1 MKDYNK
7 IVESIHKGVSLALDD
22 FGFNDESTSLTKTN
36 IVKQDDTR
44 QQIFKKF
51 VIPEIT
57 KLENLKSL
65 YFILLLARY
74 NNKPIQYVQNELSSF
89 NLNDFEKNLLI
100 EFLENNNI
108 IMRDYVNLD
117 LPSRTL
123 WCVENLGKQEG
134 VFYSKLGK
142 GSTTNREYSLD
153 NGSYYI
159 WSKITPNPSE
169 NGGDILFNAG
179 KYYVDLMN
187 TKSSRYPLRLEDDPA
202 YNVNS
207 HYRMPSLDHFI
218 ELFNNTKMIE
228 YEQGILFV
236 SKKNIFNFIFFKKE
250 QIQYLTSELV
260 PRSKQFVHDISK
272 GGNIDIKFAKLYKD
286 GKADPKIVGYP
297 VWNDALIPA
306 IMGHIRPIYIK

>member
-1 MKDYNK
+1 MKLSK
-7 IVESIHKGVSLALDD
+7 HILESIHKGVSLALDD
-22 FGFNDESTSLTKTN
+22 FDFNDESTSLAKTD

-44 QQIFKKF
+44 QHIFKKF

-74 NNKPIQYVQNELSSF
+74 SNKPIQYIQNELSSF
-89 NLNDFEKNLLI
+89 KLNDFEKSLLI

-123 WCVENLGKQEG
+123 WCVENLGRQEG

-142 GSTTNREYSLD
+142 GSKTDREYSLD

-159 WSKITPNPSE
+159 WSKLKPNPTE

-179 KYYVDLMN
+179 KYYTDLM
-187 TKSSRYPLRLEDDPA
+187 TEKSSRYPLRLEDDPA
-202 YNVNS
+202 YNANS

-218 ELFNNTKMIE
+218 ELFNNAKMIE

-250 QIQYLTSELV
+250 QIQYLTSELA
-260 PRSKQFVHDISK
+260 PRDKGFVRDIAK
-272 GGNIDIKFAKLYKD
+272 GGNIDIKFAKLFKD

-297 VWNDALIPA
+297 VWNNALIPA
-306 IMGHIRPIYIK
+306 VMGHIRPIYIE